1 MAETVRIVH
10 PLIPG
15 SEHDVPAESLVFKM
29 RSGWVKWSPTP
40 EDEPKSD
47 APKPEAKSEEKD
59 SDSKPDTA
67 TTSTTSRSRT
77 ADKK

>member
-10 PLIPG
+10 PNIPG

-29 RSGWVKWSPTP
+29 RSGWVKWEPTP
-40 EDEPKSD
+40 EDAPKKSED
-47 APKPEAKSEEKD
+47 APKEAKTDEAKT
-59 SDSKPDTA
+59 DTA
-67 TTSTTSRSRT
+67 TPSTTSRSRT